1 MIPMV
6 TELLLLSNK
15 LARLLV
21 RQDFSRLDCSI
32 HEVVSTYTSCT
43 TSPQTILNSLHLE
56 VALTLLSA
64 RNYVS
69 HLV

>member
-1 MIPMV
+1 MH

-32 HEVVSTYTSCT
+32 HEAVSTYTSVST
-43 TSPQTILNSLHLE
+43 TKGLWIFMDQKIISMVCEGVGPMQL
-56 VALTLLSA
+56 
-64 RNYVS
+64 
-69 HLV
+69 